1 MLVQWVDCNGQ
12 WEFMRKMGYRFY
24 NTEHTIRLET
34 CACKDWKDLQQKE
47 SKTMPIKLFVRA
59 AEQLRSQFQQFVY
72 RNVFPQ
78 HLQVAYTGSHFDL
91 DHSETS
97 TSIFEDNIWFA
108 GPKSKVCIISY
119 FTAVTVLIFEFY
131 DQIDITRKKK
141 RETSS
146 FFSEARIME

>member
-1 MLVQWVDCNGQ
+1 
-12 WEFMRKMGYRFY
+12 
-24 NTEHTIRLET
+24 
-34 CACKDWKDLQQKE
+34 
-47 SKTMPIKLFVRA
+47 MPIKLFVRA

-72 RNVFPQ
+72 RNFFPQ

-141 RETSS
+141 RETTS